1 MTRANTAPVVETRA
15 YRSPLRDAQARLT
28 RRRVLEA
35 ATASFLARG
44 YAGTTMRAVAGEAGV
59 SVATVELLFGTKVAL
74 LQAAIDVAIAG
85 DDEPVAVLDRAWA
98 DAARRAATA
107 PEVLALAADVLTA
120 AQQRSSGLVLAV
132 FEAARSDPAL
142 EELAAELTARRRVT
156 AQWLVD
162 RLAACAPVPD
172 EDAVDT
178 LWVLMDPAVFDRL
191 VHRLGWGPDPHPP
204 RFARPPA
211 PPLVP
216 PPPPPEAPPRTNPPP
231 PPGRT
236 ATRHP

>member
-1 MTRANTAPVVETRA
+1 VVETRA
-15 YRSPLRDAQARLT
+15 YRSPRRDAQARLT

-35 ATASFLARG
+35 ATASFLTRG

-74 LQAAIDVAIAG
+74 LEAAIDVAIAG

-107 PEVLALAADVLTA
+107 PAVLALAADVLTA

-142 EELAAELTARRRVT
+142 EGLAAELTARRRVT

-162 RLAACAPVPD
+162 RLAAWAAVSD

-191 VHRLGWGPDPHPP
+191 VHRLGWSPD
-204 RFARPPA
+204 RYRTWFARTA
-211 PPLVP
+211 ARLLVHADAT
-216 PPPPPEAPPRTNPPP
+216 PEAPP
-231 PPGRT
+231 
-236 ATRHP
+236 